1 MEARYPRIE
10 LRPCRVQDIAAV
22 LALWEGAATSG
33 SVTDH
38 PEAIRKRLE
47 RDADL
52 FLLAWDGDRL
62 VGSLI
67 GGWDGWRGNMYRLAV
82 APDYRR
88 RGIARKLVGAV
99 ERRLRLLGA
108 ERITA
113 LVTKHEEPA
122 KAFWRSVDYVDDAE
136 MGRYAK
142 NIG

>member
-1 MEARYPRIE
+1 M
-10 LRPCRVQDIAAV
+10 
-22 LALWEGAATSG
+22 LALWEQAAPSG

-38 PEAIRKRLE
+38 SDAIRKRLE
-47 RDADL
+47 RDTDL
-52 FLLAWDGDRL
+52 FLLAWDNDRL

-99 ERRLRLLGA
+99 ECRLRRLGA

-113 LVTKHEEPA
+113 LVAKHEEPA
-122 KAFWRSVDYVDDAE
+122 RAFWRSVDYVDDTG

>member
-1 MEARYPRIE
+1 M
-10 LRPCRVQDIAAV
+10 
-22 LALWEGAATSG
+22 LALWAQAAMSG

-38 PEAIRKRLE
+38 PDAIRKRLE

-99 ERRLRLLGA
+99 ERRLRLRGA

-113 LVTKHEEPA
+113 LVARYEEPA
-122 KAFWRSVDYVDDAE
+122 RAFWRSVDYVDDTE

-142 NIG
+142 NMG

>member
-1 MEARYPRIE
+1 MGTRHPSIE

-22 LALWEGAATSG
+22 LALWEQAATSG

-38 PEAIRKRLE
+38 PDAIRKRLE

-82 APDYRR
+82 GPDYRR

-113 LVTKHEEPA
+113 LVTKHEAPA
-122 KAFWRSVDYVDDAE
+122 KAFWRNVGYIDDTE

-142 NIG
+142 NMG